1 VNTEF
6 LDGCPIQAPDG
17 LSLYMATNRPGGL
30 GGIGIWVTQ
39 LSDASSRQSRT
50 S

>member
-30 GGIGIWVTQ
+30 GGMDI
-39 LSDASSRQSRT
+39 
-50 S
+50 